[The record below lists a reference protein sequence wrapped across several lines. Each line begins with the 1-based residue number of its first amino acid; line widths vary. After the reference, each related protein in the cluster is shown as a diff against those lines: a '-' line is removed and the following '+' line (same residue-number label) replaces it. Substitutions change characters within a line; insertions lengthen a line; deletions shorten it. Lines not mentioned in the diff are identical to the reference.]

1 MPRIENSFVKLSK
14 LYLRILF
21 RLIRV
26 AALFTTSSTSSVN
39 LFVKFARL
47 FETQSCRNNPSTY
60 LVVLLSRKREI
71 FVSFNNAYR

>member
-39 LFVKFARL
+39 LFVKLARL
-47 FETQSCRNNPSTY
+47 FEIQSCRNNPSTY